1 MNNNNTYMKESEMKQ
16 EISEVFDQVSFRK
29 FAHAFRK
36 TIAPWFSRESNLK
49 SNGGRVD
56 ANYTFEEHA
65 SYVIGDGSYFVTEE
79 QFNNFM
85 KIIKK

>member
-1 MNNNNTYMKESEMKQ
+1 MKDQ
-16 EISEVFDQVSFRK
+16 ICEVFNQVSFRK

-36 TIAPWFSRESNLK
+36 SIAPWFSHESNLK

-56 ANYTFEEHA
+56 TNCTFREHA

-79 QFNNFM
+79 EFNHFM

>member
-1 MNNNNTYMKESEMKQ
+1 MKEKEIKDQ
-16 EISEVFDQVSFRK
+16 ISEVFNQVSFRK

-36 TIAPWFSRESNLK
+36 SIAPWFSRESNLK

-56 ANYTFEEHA
+56 ANFTFEEHA

>member
-1 MNNNNTYMKESEMKQ
+1 MKEKEMKDR
-16 EISEVFDQVSFRK
+16 ICEVYNQVSFRK

-36 TIAPWFSRESNLK
+36 SIAPWFSRENNLK

-56 ANYTFEEHA
+56 ANYTFREHA
-65 SYVIGDGSYFVTEE
+65 SYVIGDGSYSVTEE
-79 QFNNFM
+79 EFNHFM

>member
-1 MNNNNTYMKESEMKQ
+1 MKEKEIKDQ
-16 EISEVFDQVSFRK
+16 ISEVFNQVSFRK

-36 TIAPWFSRESNLK
+36 SIAPWFSRESNLK

-56 ANYTFEEHA
+56 ANFTFEEHA
-65 SYVIGDGSYFVTEE
+65 SYVIGDGSYSVTEE
-79 QFNNFM
+79 EFNNFM

>member
-1 MNNNNTYMKESEMKQ
+1 MKER
-16 EISEVFDQVSFRK
+16 EIKDQICKVFNQVSFRK

-36 TIAPWFSRESNLK
+36 SIAPWFSREHNLK

-56 ANYTFEEHA
+56 AYFTFEEHA
-65 SYVIGDGSYFVTEE
+65 SYVIGDGSYSVTEE
-79 QFNNFM
+79 EFNHFM